1 MPDTG
6 SLLFVLDS
14 RLKGRKEP
22 KKRKCSKHFDSGM
35 AIDLRYNESF
45 YVPSGPSAAFSLPLA
60 DALHGGYRVEAF
72 EDDDQDQIN
81 GDEGGVPVGDHA
93 IIVEAKLRSAGRK
106 SAR

>member
-72 EDDDQDQIN
+72 EDDDQEAEAQHSEDQPPPLF
-81 GDEGGVPVGDHA
+81 GPGLHAFREGHGQ
-93 IIVEAKLRSAGRK
+93 RR
-106 SAR
+106 